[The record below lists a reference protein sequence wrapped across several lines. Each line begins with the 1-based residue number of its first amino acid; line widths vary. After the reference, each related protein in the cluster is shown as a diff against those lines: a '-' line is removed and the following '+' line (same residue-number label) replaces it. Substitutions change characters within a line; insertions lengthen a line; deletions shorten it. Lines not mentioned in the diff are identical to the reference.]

1 MQALALKYR
10 PKSFEQLIGQD
21 AVAKSLAHALDSD
34 RLSHAYLFSGLRG
47 SGKTS
52 TARIFAKALLCDK
65 GPTGKP
71 CEICDNCIMANEGRH
86 IDIIEMDAA
95 SHRKIDDIRELI
107 EQTKYHPASA
117 RFKIFI
123 IDEVHMLTKEA
134 SNALLKTLEEPPS
147 YVKFILA
154 TTDPLKL
161 PVTVLSRTQHFRF
174 KPIAK
179 SSVVA
184 HLEQILKTENIAYEE
199 GALEILARSGSG
211 SLRDTLTLLDQAI
224 IFSREGITQRAIAD
238 MLGLLDPA
246 KIGEILDVVL
256 RQDRAGAIEI
266 IKEVENYN
274 AETIIDEMIANLK
287 DKFLRRDAKF
297 SLLMYERFFRILAGA
312 KSMLAISP
320 DNTYAISMMIF
331 MMMEAVNLR
340 EIDELIEVGRSL
352 DRGEASSF
360 ANERFSTEPNF
371 SGDGNFKVGPS
382 FAAGSRAG
390 IDSRASA
397 SSTPNFIAQDS
408 APNFNQG
415 AEQGTDRILTPN
427 GAAKAHGGDPNTA
440 AGSVATDK
448 SNGTSSSASKRGGAL
463 GNAESARS
471 LAARN
476 DAKSGAARQSTAVV
490 AGAKTAKQ
498 DGASSAIKTGAQ
510 NEIYENFLAK
520 IYDRDYDLGEKFSKC
535 VEFLKFERGT
545 LYLLSRAQ
553 GQDREY
559 LRKGS
564 RAINSV
570 LKSLFGES
578 AKIKIEQ
585 GAPQNGDVP
594 AQSER
599 DQNSARGATATQSKN
614 FTQGAASE
622 SGADTMRPANSTSR
636 SSVNS
641 AAQNFTES
649 PTSSSV
655 QDNPAATQAGE
666 RDHRNLTGAQES
678 EQSCAPKINSAA
690 NEAQAAKLQTDAT
703 RNSEQQNLEKS
714 VADST
719 TQNSAQR
726 NSTTNSNSQNSA
738 SNSKL
743 QNSEISAGDD
753 GGEKDDL
760 LRSTDPQN
768 YAAKPRDTSRSVR
781 AAKAGLAELANG
793 AQDGKEIL
801 ISEINRLFGEPT
813 KITE

>member
-21 AVAKSLAHALDSD
+21 AVAKSLAHALDSG

-71 CEICDNCIMANEGRH
+71 CEVCDNCVMANEGRH

-179 SSVVA
+179 SAVVA
-184 HLEQILKTENIAYEE
+184 HLAQILKTENIAYEE

-352 DRGEASSF
+352 DQGESY
-360 ANERFSTEPNF
+360 
-371 SGDGNFKVGPS
+371 PS
-382 FAAGSRAG
+382 
-390 IDSRASA
+390 ASA
-397 SSTPNFIAQDS
+397 PDLNAQSS
-408 APNFNQG
+408 APNFRSNFNQS
-415 AEQGTDRILTPN
+415 AAFAPN
-427 GAAKAHGGDPNTA
+427 SEPDGAAFAPSDQ
-440 AGSVATDK
+440 
-448 SNGTSSSASKRGGAL
+448 SSATSGVPSFTASAKRPT
-463 GNAESARS
+463 NSAQ
-471 LAARN
+471 N
-476 DAKSGAARQSTAVV
+476 
-490 AGAKTAKQ
+490 
-498 DGASSAIKTGAQ
+498 SSPSAKTGAQ

-578 AKIKIEQ
+578 AAIKIEQ
-585 GAPQNGDVP
+585 SAPQNGDDP

-599 DQNSARGATATQSKN
+599 DRNSARGATATQSKN
-614 FTQGAASE
+614 STKGATSE
-622 SGADTMRPANSTSR
+622 SGADIARPRNSTSQ
-636 SSVNS
+636 SPVNS

-649 PTSSSV
+649 SISSSV
-655 QDNPAATQAGE
+655 QDNPESTQAGE
-666 RDHRNLTGAQES
+666 QDHRNLTGAQES
-678 EQSCAPKINSAA
+678 EQSCAPQINSAA
-690 NEAQAAKLQTDAT
+690 DEAQAAKLQTDAA
-703 RNSEQQNLEKS
+703 RNSERQNSKN
-714 VADST
+714 ST

-726 NSTTNSNSQNSA
+726 NSATNSNSQNSA

-743 QNSEISAGDD
+743 QNSKISTGNGD
-753 GGEKDDL
+753 GEKDDL

-768 YAAKPRDTSRSVR
+768 YAAKPRDTSKSVR

>member
-21 AVAKSLAHALDSD
+21 AVAKSLAHALDSG

-71 CEICDNCIMANEGRH
+71 CEICDNCVMANEGRH

-179 SSVVA
+179 SAVVA
-184 HLEQILKTENIAYEE
+184 HLAQILKTENIAYEE

-224 IFSREGITQRAIAD
+224 IFSREGITQHAIAD

-246 KIGEILDVVL
+246 KIGEILDIVL

-352 DRGEASSF
+352 DQGE
-360 ANERFSTEPNF
+360 
-371 SGDGNFKVGPS
+371 GY
-382 FAAGSRAG
+382 
-390 IDSRASA
+390 ASA
-397 SSTPNFIAQDS
+397 SAPNLNAQSS
-408 APNFNQG
+408 APNFRPNSNQSAAFAPNSEPGG
-415 AEQGTDRILTPN
+415 ATFASSDQGSATSGVPSFTASTKRPASPAQNSVASAAAKQSTDASDEIKPN
-427 GAAKAHGGDPNTA
+427 AGGAAAQAQNSNS
-440 AGSVATDK
+440 SV
-448 SNGTSSSASKRGGAL
+448 
-463 GNAESARS
+463 
-471 LAARN
+471 
-476 DAKSGAARQSTAVV
+476 
-490 AGAKTAKQ
+490 
-498 DGASSAIKTGAQ
+498 KTGVQ

-578 AKIKIEQ
+578 AAIKIEQ
-585 GAPQNGDVP
+585 GAPQKQNFTQNGAENSASSNVDSTANGKAKDGAGSATKPLENSSVTTSG
-594 AQSER
+594 AQNS
-599 DQNSARGATATQSKN
+599 DSSTTHSANSARDKISN
-614 FTQGAASE
+614 ISE
-622 SGADTMRPANSTSR
+622 NSEE
-636 SSVNS
+636 NS
-641 AAQNFTES
+641 A
-649 PTSSSV
+649 
-655 QDNPAATQAGE
+655 
-666 RDHRNLTGAQES
+666 
-678 EQSCAPKINSAA
+678 PK
-690 NEAQAAKLQTDAT
+690 AAKPKKNGAS
-703 RNSEQQNLEKS
+703 SEGEK
-714 VADST
+714 
-719 TQNSAQR
+719 QPP
-726 NSTTNSNSQNSA
+726 
-738 SNSKL
+738 
-743 QNSEISAGDD
+743 
-753 GGEKDDL
+753 KDDL

-768 YAAKPRDTSRSVR
+768 YAAKPRDASKSVR

-801 ISEINRLFGEPT
+801 ISEMNRLFGEPT

>member
-21 AVAKSLAHALDSD
+21 AVAKSLAHALDSG

-71 CEICDNCIMANEGRH
+71 CEVCDNCVMANEGRH

-179 SSVVA
+179 SAVVA

-224 IFSREGITQRAIAD
+224 IFSREGITQHAIAD
-238 MLGLLDPA
+238 MLGLLDPV

-352 DRGEASSF
+352 DQGE
-360 ANERFSTEPNF
+360 
-371 SGDGNFKVGPS
+371 DY
-382 FAAGSRAG
+382 
-390 IDSRASA
+390 ASA
-397 SSTPNFIAQDS
+397 SAPNLNAQSS
-408 APNFNQG
+408 APNFRLNSKQSAAFAPNSEPDGATFTSSDQG
-415 AEQGTDRILTPN
+415 SATSGVPSFTASAKRPANSAQSSGASAAAKQSPDANDEIKP
-427 GAAKAHGGDPNTA
+427 GAAAQAQNSNSSIKA
-440 AGSVATDK
+440 
-448 SNGTSSSASKRGGAL
+448 
-463 GNAESARS
+463 
-471 LAARN
+471 
-476 DAKSGAARQSTAVV
+476 
-490 AGAKTAKQ
+490 
-498 DGASSAIKTGAQ
+498 GAQ

-535 VEFLKFERGT
+535 IEFLKFELGT

-578 AKIKIEQ
+578 AAIKIEQ
-585 GAPQNGDVP
+585 SAPQK
-594 AQSER
+594 Q
-599 DQNSARGATATQSKN
+599 N
-614 FTQGAASE
+614 FTQNGAENSASSNVDSTANGKAKDGVGSATKPLE
-622 SGADTMRPANSTSR
+622 NSSVTTSGAQNSDS
-636 SSVNS
+636 
-641 AAQNFTES
+641 
-649 PTSSSV
+649 
-655 QDNPAATQAGE
+655 
-666 RDHRNLTGAQES
+666 GAS
-678 EQSCAPKINSAA
+678 KTA
-690 NEAQAAKLQTDAT
+690 
-703 RNSEQQNLEKS
+703 NSEQNEIS
-714 VADST
+714 SGGENSEE
-719 TQNSAQR
+719 NSAPKAAKPQK
-726 NSTTNSNSQNSA
+726 NGA
-738 SNSKL
+738 S
-743 QNSEISAGDD
+743 
-753 GGEKDDL
+753 GEGEKQPPKDDL

-768 YAAKPRDTSRSVR
+768 YAVKPRDTSKSVR

-801 ISEINRLFGEPT
+801 ISEMNRLFGEPT

>member
-21 AVAKSLAHALDSD
+21 AVAKSLAHALDSG

-71 CEICDNCIMANEGRH
+71 CEICDNCVMANEGRH

-134 SNALLKTLEEPPS
+134 SNALLKTLEEPPA

-179 SSVVA
+179 SAVVA

-352 DRGEASSF
+352 DQGE
-360 ANERFSTEPNF
+360 
-371 SGDGNFKVGPS
+371 GY
-382 FAAGSRAG
+382 
-390 IDSRASA
+390 ASA
-397 SSTPNFIAQDS
+397 SAPNLNAQSS
-408 APNFNQG
+408 APNFRSNSNQSAAFAPNSEPDG
-415 AEQGTDRILTPN
+415 AAFAPSDQGSATSGVPSFTASAKRPASSAQN
-427 GAAKAHGGDPNTA
+427 SGAGGAAKQSPDANGEIKPGA
-440 AGSVATDK
+440 AAQAQ
-448 SNGTSSSASKRGGAL
+448 NSSSS
-463 GNAESARS
+463 
-471 LAARN
+471 
-476 DAKSGAARQSTAVV
+476 V
-490 AGAKTAKQ
+490 
-498 DGASSAIKTGAQ
+498 KTGAQ

-535 VEFLKFERGT
+535 IEFLKLERGT

-570 LKSLFGES
+570 LKSLFGEN
-578 AKIKIEQ
+578 AAIKIEQ
-585 GAPQNGDVP
+585 GAPQNGDDP

-599 DQNSARGATATQSKN
+599 DRNSARGATATQSKN
-614 FTQGAASE
+614 FTQDVAFE
-622 SGADTMRPANSTSR
+622 SGVDTTHPANST
-636 SSVNS
+636 
-641 AAQNFTES
+641 AQNFTES
-649 PTSSSV
+649 PTSSSM
-655 QDNPAATQAGE
+655 QDNPESTQA
-666 RDHRNLTGAQES
+666 S
-678 EQSCAPKINSAA
+678 EQSCAPQINSAA
-690 NEAQAAKLQTDAT
+690 DEAQAAKLQTDAA
-703 RNSEQQNLEKS
+703 RNSERQNLEKS

-719 TQNSAQR
+719 AQNSAQR
-726 NSTTNSNSQNSA
+726 NSAMNSNSQNSA

-753 GGEKDDL
+753 SGEKDDL

-768 YAAKPRDTSRSVR
+768 YAAKPRDTSKSVR

>member
-21 AVAKSLAHALDSD
+21 AVAKSLAHALDSG

-71 CEICDNCIMANEGRH
+71 CEICDNCVMANEGRH

-134 SNALLKTLEEPPS
+134 SNALLKTLEEPPA

-179 SSVVA
+179 SAVVA

-224 IFSREGITQRAIAD
+224 IFSREGITQHAIAD

-352 DRGEASSF
+352 DQGESY
-360 ANERFSTEPNF
+360 
-371 SGDGNFKVGPS
+371 
-382 FAAGSRAG
+382 
-390 IDSRASA
+390 ASA
-397 SSTPNFIAQDS
+397 SAPNLNAQSS
-408 APNFNQG
+408 APNFRSNSNQS
-415 AEQGTDRILTPN
+415 ATFAPN
-427 GAAKAHGGDPNTA
+427 SEPDGAAFAPSDQGSATSGVPSFTTSAKRPVNTA
-440 AGSVATDK
+440 Q
-448 SNGTSSSASKRGGAL
+448 N
-463 GNAESARS
+463 
-471 LAARN
+471 
-476 DAKSGAARQSTAVV
+476 SGASGAVKQNLDAGGEIKPGV
-490 AGAKTAKQ
+490 AAQAQ
-498 DGASSAIKTGAQ
+498 NSNSSVKTGAQ

-570 LKSLFGES
+570 LKSLFGEN

-585 GAPQNGDVP
+585 SAPQNGDDP
-594 AQSER
+594 AQSKR
-599 DQNSARGATATQSKN
+599 DRNSTRGATATQSKN
-614 FTQGAASE
+614 STQGATSE
-622 SGADTMRPANSTSR
+622 SSANTARPRNSTSQ
-636 SSVNS
+636 SPVNS
-641 AAQNFTES
+641 ASQNFTES
-649 PTSSSV
+649 PTSSSM
-655 QDNPAATQAGE
+655 QDNPESTQAGE
-666 RDHRNLTGAQES
+666 QDHRNLTGAQES
-678 EQSCAPKINSAA
+678 EQSCAPQINSVAD
-690 NEAQAAKLQTDAT
+690 EAQAAKLQTDAG
-703 RNSEQQNLEKS
+703 RNSEQQNSKN
-714 VADST
+714 ST

-726 NSTTNSNSQNSA
+726 NSATNSNSQNSA

-753 GGEKDDL
+753 DGEKDDL

-768 YAAKPRDTSRSVR
+768 YAAKPRDTSKSVR

-801 ISEINRLFGEPT
+801 ISEMNRLFGEPT

>member
-21 AVAKSLAHALDSD
+21 AVAKSLAHALDSG

-71 CEICDNCIMANEGRH
+71 CEICDNCVMANEGRH

-179 SSVVA
+179 SAVVA

-246 KIGEILDVVL
+246 KIGEILDIVL
-256 RQDRAGAIEI
+256 HQDRAGAIEI

-312 KSMLAISP
+312 KSTLAISP

-352 DRGEASSF
+352 DQGE
-360 ANERFSTEPNF
+360 
-371 SGDGNFKVGPS
+371 GYPS
-382 FAAGSRAG
+382 
-390 IDSRASA
+390 ASA
-397 SSTPNFIAQDS
+397 PNLNAQSS
-408 APNFNQG
+408 APNFRPNSNQSAAFAPNSEPGGTTFAPSEANSATSGVPSFTTSAERPVSPAQNSG
-415 AEQGTDRILTPN
+415 AS
-427 GAAKAHGGDPNTA
+427 GAAKQSPDAGGEIKP
-440 AGSVATDK
+440 
-448 SNGTSSSASKRGGAL
+448 SA
-463 GNAESARS
+463 
-471 LAARN
+471 
-476 DAKSGAARQSTAVV
+476 SGAAAQNSN
-490 AGAKTAKQ
+490 
-498 DGASSAIKTGAQ
+498 SSVKTGAQ

-535 VEFLKFERGT
+535 VEFLKLERGT

-585 GAPQNGDVP
+585 GAPQKQENS
-594 AQSER
+594 A
-599 DQNSARGATATQSKN
+599 QNSAENSASSN
-614 FTQGAASE
+614 VDSAAKGKAKDTTSSAE
-622 SGADTMRPANSTSR
+622 KPLENSSDTTSDAQNSDSGASKTA
-636 SSVNS
+636 
-641 AAQNFTES
+641 
-649 PTSSSV
+649 
-655 QDNPAATQAGE
+655 
-666 RDHRNLTGAQES
+666 
-678 EQSCAPKINSAA
+678 
-690 NEAQAAKLQTDAT
+690 
-703 RNSEQQNLEKS
+703 NSEQNEIS
-714 VADST
+714 SGGENSEE
-719 TQNSAQR
+719 NSAPKAAKPQK
-726 NSTTNSNSQNSA
+726 NGA
-738 SNSKL
+738 S
-743 QNSEISAGDD
+743 
-753 GGEKDDL
+753 GEGEKQPPKDDL

-768 YAAKPRDTSRSVR
+768 YAAKPRDTSKSVR

-801 ISEINRLFGEPT
+801 ISEMNRLFGEPT

>member
-21 AVAKSLAHALDSD
+21 AVAKSLAHALDSG

-71 CEICDNCIMANEGRH
+71 CEVCDNCVMANEGRH

-179 SSVVA
+179 SAVVA

-199 GALEILARSGSG
+199 RALEILARSGSG

-224 IFSREGITQRAIAD
+224 IFSRDGITQSAIAD

-312 KSMLAISP
+312 KNMLAISP

-352 DRGEASSF
+352 DQGEGYASTS
-360 ANERFSTEPNF
+360 APNL
-371 SGDGNFKVGPS
+371 N
-382 FAAGSRAG
+382 
-390 IDSRASA
+390 
-397 SSTPNFIAQDS
+397 AQSS
-408 APNFNQG
+408 APNFRSNSNQSATFAPNNEPGG
-415 AEQGTDRILTPN
+415 AAFAPSDWGSATSGVPSFTANAKRPANSAQNSGAG
-427 GAAKAHGGDPNTA
+427 GAAKQNPD
-440 AGSVATDK
+440 
-448 SNGTSSSASKRGGAL
+448 
-463 GNAESARS
+463 
-471 LAARN
+471 
-476 DAKSGAARQSTAVV
+476 
-490 AGAKTAKQ
+490 
-498 DGASSAIKTGAQ
+498 ASSEIKPGAGVAQAQNSNSSVKTGAQ

-535 VEFLKFERGT
+535 VEFLKLERGT

-578 AKIKIEQ
+578 AAIKIEQ
-585 GAPQNGDVP
+585 GAPQNGDDP

-599 DQNSARGATATQSKN
+599 DRNSARGATATQSKN
-614 FTQGAASE
+614 STQGATSE
-622 SGADTMRPANSTSR
+622 SGADTARPRNSTSQ
-636 SSVNS
+636 SPVNS
-641 AAQNFTES
+641 ASQNFTES
-649 PTSSSV
+649 PTSSSM
-655 QDNPAATQAGE
+655 QENPAATQAGE
-666 RDHRNLTGAQES
+666 QES
-678 EQSCAPKINSAA
+678 EQSCTPQINSAA
-690 NEAQAAKLQTDAT
+690 NEAQAAKLQTDAA
-703 RNSEQQNLEKS
+703 RNSEQQNSKN
-714 VADST
+714 ST
-719 TQNSAQR
+719 MQNSAQR
-726 NSTTNSNSQNSA
+726 NSATNSNSQNSA

-753 GGEKDDL
+753 DGEKDDL

-768 YAAKPRDTSRSVR
+768 YAAKPRDASKSVR

>member
-21 AVAKSLAHALDSD
+21 AVATSLAHALDSG

-71 CEICDNCIMANEGRH
+71 CEVCDNCVMANEGRH

-179 SSVVA
+179 SAVVA

-352 DRGEASSF
+352 DQGE
-360 ANERFSTEPNF
+360 
-371 SGDGNFKVGPS
+371 GY
-382 FAAGSRAG
+382 
-390 IDSRASA
+390 ASA
-397 SSTPNFIAQDS
+397 SAPNLNAQSS
-408 APNFNQG
+408 APNFRSNSNQS
-415 AEQGTDRILTPN
+415 AAFAPN
-427 GAAKAHGGDPNTA
+427 SELDGAAF
-440 AGSVATDK
+440 
-448 SNGTSSSASKRGGAL
+448 TSSDRGSATSGVPSFTASAKRP
-463 GNAESARS
+463 
-471 LAARN
+471 
-476 DAKSGAARQSTAVV
+476 
-490 AGAKTAKQ
+490 
-498 DGASSAIKTGAQ
+498 ASSAQNSGATKQSPDASSEIKPGATAQAQNSSSSVKTGAQ

-570 LKSLFGES
+570 LKSLFGEN

-585 GAPQNGDVP
+585 SAPQNGDDP

-599 DQNSARGATATQSKN
+599 DRNSTRGATATQSKN
-614 FTQGAASE
+614 STQGAAFE
-622 SGADTMRPANSTSR
+622 SSADTMRPANSTSQ
-636 SSVNS
+636 SHVNS
-641 AAQNFTES
+641 ASQNFTES

-655 QDNPAATQAGE
+655 QDNPESTQ
-666 RDHRNLTGAQES
+666 TG
-678 EQSCAPKINSAA
+678 EQSCAPQINSAA
-690 NEAQAAKLQTDAT
+690 DEAEAAKLQTDAA

-719 TQNSAQR
+719 AQNSAQR
-726 NSTTNSNSQNSA
+726 NFATNSNS
-738 SNSKL
+738 
-743 QNSEISAGDD
+743 QNSEISAGD
-753 GGEKDDL
+753 GVGEKDDL

-768 YAAKPRDTSRSVR
+768 YAAKPRDTSKSVR

>member
-21 AVAKSLAHALDSD
+21 AVAKSLAHALDSG

-71 CEICDNCIMANEGRH
+71 CEICDNCVMANEGRH

-179 SSVVA
+179 SAVVA

-224 IFSREGITQRAIAD
+224 IFSREGITERAIAD

-352 DRGEASSF
+352 DQGE
-360 ANERFSTEPNF
+360 
-371 SGDGNFKVGPS
+371 GY
-382 FAAGSRAG
+382 
-390 IDSRASA
+390 ASA
-397 SSTPNFIAQDS
+397 S
-408 APNFNQG
+408 APNLNAQ
-415 AEQGTDRILTPN
+415 
-427 GAAKAHGGDPNTA
+427 
-440 AGSVATDK
+440 
-448 SNGTSSSASKRGGAL
+448 SSASNFRSNSKQSANFTPNSEPDGATFTSSDQSSATSGVPSFTASAKRPANSAQNFGASAAAKQGLDIGSEIKRGAGGAQAQ
-463 GNAESARS
+463 N
-471 LAARN
+471 
-476 DAKSGAARQSTAVV
+476 
-490 AGAKTAKQ
+490 
-498 DGASSAIKTGAQ
+498 SSSSVKTGAQ

-570 LKSLFGES
+570 LKSLFGEG
-578 AKIKIEQ
+578 AAIKIEQ
-585 GAPQNGDVP
+585 GAPQKQENS
-594 AQSER
+594 A
-599 DQNSARGATATQSKN
+599 QNSA
-614 FTQGAASE
+614 E
-622 SGADTMRPANSTSR
+622 
-636 SSVNS
+636 NS
-641 AAQNFTES
+641 A
-649 PTSSSV
+649 SSNV
-655 QDNPAATQAGE
+655 D
-666 RDHRNLTGAQES
+666 
-678 EQSCAPKINSAA
+678 SAA
-690 NEAQAAKLQTDAT
+690 NDKAKDGAGSATKPLENSSGAQNSDSGASKTA
-703 RNSEQQNLEKS
+703 NSEQNEIS
-714 VADST
+714 SGGENSEE
-719 TQNSAQR
+719 NSAPKAAKPQK
-726 NSTTNSNSQNSA
+726 NGA
-738 SNSKL
+738 SGE
-743 QNSEISAGDD
+743 SEKQPP
-753 GGEKDDL
+753 KDDL

-768 YAAKPRDTSRSVR
+768 YAAKPRDTSKSVR

-801 ISEINRLFGEPT
+801 ISEMNRLFGEPT

>member
-21 AVAKSLAHALDSD
+21 AVAKSLAHALDSG

-71 CEICDNCIMANEGRH
+71 CEVCDNCVMANEGRH

-179 SSVVA
+179 SAVVA

-224 IFSREGITQRAIAD
+224 IFSREGITQHAIAD
-238 MLGLLDPA
+238 MLGLLDPV

-297 SLLMYERFFRILAGA
+297 SLLMYERFFHILAGA

-320 DNTYAISMMIF
+320 DNTYTISMMIF

-352 DRGEASSF
+352 DQGE
-360 ANERFSTEPNF
+360 
-371 SGDGNFKVGPS
+371 GYPS
-382 FAAGSRAG
+382 
-390 IDSRASA
+390 ASA
-397 SSTPNFIAQDS
+397 PNLNTQSS
-408 APNFNQG
+408 APNFRSNSNQSATFAPNSEPGG
-415 AEQGTDRILTPN
+415 AAFAPSEQGSATSGVPSFTAGAKHPVN
-427 GAAKAHGGDPNTA
+427 SGAGGAAKQSPDAGGEIKPDA
-440 AGSVATDK
+440 AAQAQN
-448 SNGTSSSASKRGGAL
+448 SNSS
-463 GNAESARS
+463 
-471 LAARN
+471 
-476 DAKSGAARQSTAVV
+476 
-490 AGAKTAKQ
+490 
-498 DGASSAIKTGAQ
+498 IKTGAQ

-578 AKIKIEQ
+578 AAIKIEQ
-585 GAPQNGDVP
+585 GALQNDDDP

-599 DQNSARGATATQSKN
+599 DRNSARGATATQSKN

-622 SGADTMRPANSTSR
+622 SGVDTTRPANSASQ
-636 SSVNS
+636 SPVNS

-649 PTSSSV
+649 SALSSV
-655 QDNPAATQAGE
+655 QENPAATQAGE
-666 RDHRNLTGAQES
+666 QDHKNLTGERAS
-678 EQSCAPKINSAA
+678 KQSCAPQINSAA
-690 NEAQAAKLQTDAT
+690 DEAQAAKLQTDAA
-703 RNSEQQNLEKS
+703 RNSERQNLEKS

-719 TQNSAQR
+719 AQNSAQR
-726 NSTTNSNSQNSA
+726 NSAMNSNSQNSA

-743 QNSEISAGDD
+743 QNSEISAEDD

-768 YAAKPRDTSRSVR
+768 YAAKPRDTSKSVR

-801 ISEINRLFGEPT
+801 ISEMNRLFGEPT

>member
-21 AVAKSLAHALDSD
+21 AVAKSLAHALDSG

-71 CEICDNCIMANEGRH
+71 CEICDNCVMANEGRH

-179 SSVVA
+179 SAVVA

-340 EIDELIEVGRSL
+340 EIDELVEVGRSL
-352 DRGEASSF
+352 DQGE
-360 ANERFSTEPNF
+360 
-371 SGDGNFKVGPS
+371 GYPS
-382 FAAGSRAG
+382 
-390 IDSRASA
+390 ASA
-397 SSTPNFIAQDS
+397 PNLNTQSS
-408 APNFNQG
+408 APNFRSNSNQSATFAPNSEPGG
-415 AEQGTDRILTPN
+415 AAFAPSEQGSATSGVPSFTAGAKHPVN
-427 GAAKAHGGDPNTA
+427 SGAGGAAKQSPDAGGEIKPDA
-440 AGSVATDK
+440 AAQAQN
-448 SNGTSSSASKRGGAL
+448 SNSS
-463 GNAESARS
+463 
-471 LAARN
+471 
-476 DAKSGAARQSTAVV
+476 
-490 AGAKTAKQ
+490 
-498 DGASSAIKTGAQ
+498 IKTGAQ

-578 AKIKIEQ
+578 AAIKIEQ
-585 GAPQNGDVP
+585 GAPQKQENFAPSGAENSTP
-594 AQSER
+594 SSE
-599 DQNSARGATATQSKN
+599 DSAEKGKAKGATSSAEKPLENSSSTTSGAQNSKASASRTA
-614 FTQGAASE
+614 
-622 SGADTMRPANSTSR
+622 
-636 SSVNS
+636 
-641 AAQNFTES
+641 
-649 PTSSSV
+649 
-655 QDNPAATQAGE
+655 
-666 RDHRNLTGAQES
+666 
-678 EQSCAPKINSAA
+678 
-690 NEAQAAKLQTDAT
+690 
-703 RNSEQQNLEKS
+703 NSEQDEI
-714 VADST
+714 
-719 TQNSAQR
+719 
-726 NSTTNSNSQNSA
+726 SNGGE
-738 SNSKL
+738 
-743 QNSEISAGDD
+743 NSEENFAPKEAKTQKNGASSE
-753 GGEKDDL
+753 GEKQPPKDDL

-768 YAAKPRDTSRSVR
+768 YAAKPRDTSKSVR

-801 ISEINRLFGEPT
+801 ISEMNRLFGEPT

>member
-10 PKSFEQLIGQD
+10 PKSFDQLIGQD
-21 AVAKSLAHALDSD
+21 AVAKSLAHALDSG

-71 CEICDNCIMANEGRH
+71 CELCDNCVMANEGRH

-179 SSVVA
+179 SAVVA

-224 IFSREGITQRAIAD
+224 IFSREGITERAIAD

-352 DRGEASSF
+352 DQGE
-360 ANERFSTEPNF
+360 
-371 SGDGNFKVGPS
+371 GYPS
-382 FAAGSRAG
+382 
-390 IDSRASA
+390 ASA
-397 SSTPNFIAQDS
+397 PNLNAQNS
-408 APNFNQG
+408 APNFRSNFNQSATFVPNSEPDG
-415 AEQGTDRILTPN
+415 ATFTSSDQGSATSEVPSFTASAKRPASPAQN
-427 GAAKAHGGDPNTA
+427 FGAAKQSTDASDEIKPN
-440 AGSVATDK
+440 AGSDAQTK
-448 SNGTSSSASKRGGAL
+448 NSSPSA
-463 GNAESARS
+463 
-471 LAARN
+471 
-476 DAKSGAARQSTAVV
+476 
-490 AGAKTAKQ
+490 
-498 DGASSAIKTGAQ
+498 KTGAQ

-585 GAPQNGDVP
+585 DAPQK
-594 AQSER
+594 
-599 DQNSARGATATQSKN
+599 QNSAENSAENSAPSSVDGVAKDATSSAEKPLENSSGTTSSAQNSD
-614 FTQGAASE
+614 
-622 SGADTMRPANSTSR
+622 SGASKTAHSEQNESSNGGENSEE
-636 SSVNS
+636 NS
-641 AAQNFTES
+641 A
-649 PTSSSV
+649 
-655 QDNPAATQAGE
+655 
-666 RDHRNLTGAQES
+666 
-678 EQSCAPKINSAA
+678 PK
-690 NEAQAAKLQTDAT
+690 AAKPQKNGA
-703 RNSEQQNLEKS
+703 SGEGEK
-714 VADST
+714 
-719 TQNSAQR
+719 QPP
-726 NSTTNSNSQNSA
+726 
-738 SNSKL
+738 
-743 QNSEISAGDD
+743 
-753 GGEKDDL
+753 KDDL

-768 YAAKPRDTSRSVR
+768 YAAKLRDTSKSVR

-801 ISEINRLFGEPT
+801 ISEMNRLFGEPT

>member
-21 AVAKSLAHALDSD
+21 AVAKSLAHALDSG

-71 CEICDNCIMANEGRH
+71 CEICDNCVMANEGRH

-179 SSVVA
+179 SAVVA
-184 HLEQILKTENIAYEE
+184 HLTQILKTENIAYEE

-297 SLLMYERFFRILAGA
+297 NLLMYERFFRILAGA

-352 DRGEASSF
+352 DQGE
-360 ANERFSTEPNF
+360 
-371 SGDGNFKVGPS
+371 GY
-382 FAAGSRAG
+382 
-390 IDSRASA
+390 ASA
-397 SSTPNFIAQDS
+397 SAPNLNAQNS
-408 APNFNQG
+408 APNFRSNSKQSAAFASNSEPGGAAFAPSDQG
-415 AEQGTDRILTPN
+415 SATSGVPSFTASAKRPASPAQN
-427 GAAKAHGGDPNTA
+427 FGAAKQSPDAGGEIKPSA
-440 AGSVATDK
+440 AAQAQN
-448 SNGTSSSASKRGGAL
+448 SNSSAK
-463 GNAESARS
+463 
-471 LAARN
+471 
-476 DAKSGAARQSTAVV
+476 
-490 AGAKTAKQ
+490 
-498 DGASSAIKTGAQ
+498 ASAQ

-520 IYDRDYDLGEKFSKC
+520 IYNRDYDLGEKFSKC

-585 GAPQNGDVP
+585 DAPQK
-594 AQSER
+594 
-599 DQNSARGATATQSKN
+599 QNSAENSAENSAPSSVDGVAKDATSSAEKPLENSSGTTSSAQNSD
-614 FTQGAASE
+614 
-622 SGADTMRPANSTSR
+622 SGASKTA
-636 SSVNS
+636 
-641 AAQNFTES
+641 
-649 PTSSSV
+649 
-655 QDNPAATQAGE
+655 
-666 RDHRNLTGAQES
+666 
-678 EQSCAPKINSAA
+678 
-690 NEAQAAKLQTDAT
+690 
-703 RNSEQQNLEKS
+703 NSEQNEIS
-714 VADST
+714 NGGENSEE
-719 TQNSAQR
+719 NSAPKAAKPQK
-726 NSTTNSNSQNSA
+726 NGA
-738 SNSKL
+738 S
-743 QNSEISAGDD
+743 
-753 GGEKDDL
+753 GEGEKQPPKDDL

-768 YAAKPRDTSRSVR
+768 YAAKLRDTSKSVR

-801 ISEINRLFGEPT
+801 ISEMNRLFGEPT

>member
-21 AVAKSLAHALDSD
+21 AVATSLAHALDSG

-71 CEICDNCIMANEGRH
+71 CEVCDNCVMANEGRH

-179 SSVVA
+179 SAVVA

-224 IFSREGITQRAIAD
+224 IFSREGITERAIAD

-352 DRGEASSF
+352 DQGE
-360 ANERFSTEPNF
+360 
-371 SGDGNFKVGPS
+371 DY
-382 FAAGSRAG
+382 
-390 IDSRASA
+390 ASA
-397 SSTPNFIAQDS
+397 STPNLNAQSS
-408 APNFNQG
+408 APNFRSNSNQSASFAPNSEPGG
-415 AEQGTDRILTPN
+415 AAFAPSEANSATSGVPSFTAGAKRPASSVQN
-427 GAAKAHGGDPNTA
+427 FGAAKQSPDASSEIKPGATA
-440 AGSVATDK
+440 QAQ
-448 SNGTSSSASKRGGAL
+448 NSSSS
-463 GNAESARS
+463 
-471 LAARN
+471 
-476 DAKSGAARQSTAVV
+476 V
-490 AGAKTAKQ
+490 
-498 DGASSAIKTGAQ
+498 KTGAQ

-570 LKSLFGES
+570 LKSLFGEG
-578 AKIKIEQ
+578 AAIKIEQ
-585 GAPQNGDVP
+585 GTLQNGDDP

-614 FTQGAASE
+614 STQGAAFE
-622 SGADTMRPANSTSR
+622 SGADTARPRNSTSQ
-636 SSVNS
+636 SPANPT
-641 AAQNFTES
+641 AQNFTES
-649 PTSSSV
+649 SALSSV
-655 QDNPAATQAGE
+655 QEDPESTQTGE
-666 RDHRNLTGAQES
+666 QDHRNLTGVQES
-678 EQSCAPKINSAA
+678 EQSCALQINSAA
-690 NEAQAAKLQTDAT
+690 DEAQAAKLQTDAA

-719 TQNSAQR
+719 AQNSAQR
-726 NSTTNSNSQNSA
+726 NSATNSNSQNSA

-753 GGEKDDL
+753 DGGKDDL

-768 YAAKPRDTSRSVR
+768 YAVKPRDTSKSVH

>member
-1 MQALALKYR
+1 LYHCEIKGEILQALALKYR
-10 PKSFEQLIGQD
+10 PKSFDQLIGQD
-21 AVAKSLAHALDSD
+21 AVAKSLAHALDSG

-65 GPTGKP
+65 GPAGKP
-71 CEICDNCIMANEGRH
+71 CEVCDNCVMANEGRH

-179 SSVVA
+179 SAVVA

-352 DRGEASSF
+352 DQGE
-360 ANERFSTEPNF
+360 
-371 SGDGNFKVGPS
+371 GYPS
-382 FAAGSRAG
+382 A
-390 IDSRASA
+390 
-397 SSTPNFIAQDS
+397 STPNLNAQSS
-408 APNFNQG
+408 APNFRSNSNQSTAFAPSEANSATSG
-415 AEQGTDRILTPN
+415 VPSFTASAKRPASPAQN
-427 GAAKAHGGDPNTA
+427 SGAAKQGPDASGEIKPSA
-440 AGSVATDK
+440 AAQTKNSSPSV
-448 SNGTSSSASKRGGAL
+448 
-463 GNAESARS
+463 
-471 LAARN
+471 
-476 DAKSGAARQSTAVV
+476 
-490 AGAKTAKQ
+490 
-498 DGASSAIKTGAQ
+498 KTGAQ

-578 AKIKIEQ
+578 AAIKIEQ
-585 GAPQNGDVP
+585 GAPQKQENFTPSGAENSAP
-594 AQSER
+594 SSE
-599 DQNSARGATATQSKN
+599 DSAEKGKAKDATSSAEKPLENSSVTTSGAQNSEVGASRA
-614 FTQGAASE
+614 
-622 SGADTMRPANSTSR
+622 ANSTQDEISNDGKN
-636 SSVNS
+636 SEENS
-641 AAQNFTES
+641 A
-649 PTSSSV
+649 PK
-655 QDNPAATQAGE
+655 AAKSKK
-666 RDHRNLTGAQES
+666 NGASGES
-678 EQSCAPKINSAA
+678 EKQPP
-690 NEAQAAKLQTDAT
+690 
-703 RNSEQQNLEKS
+703 
-714 VADST
+714 
-719 TQNSAQR
+719 
-726 NSTTNSNSQNSA
+726 
-738 SNSKL
+738 
-743 QNSEISAGDD
+743 
-753 GGEKDDL
+753 KDDL

-768 YAAKPRDTSRSVR
+768 YAAKPRDTSKSVR

-801 ISEINRLFGEPT
+801 ISEMNRLFGEPT

>member
-21 AVAKSLAHALDSD
+21 AVAKSLAHALDSG

-71 CEICDNCIMANEGRH
+71 CEICDNCVMANEGRH

-179 SSVVA
+179 SAVVA

-224 IFSREGITQRAIAD
+224 IFSREGITERAIAD

-246 KIGEILDVVL
+246 KIGEILDIVL

-352 DRGEASSF
+352 DQGE
-360 ANERFSTEPNF
+360 
-371 SGDGNFKVGPS
+371 GY
-382 FAAGSRAG
+382 
-390 IDSRASA
+390 ASA
-397 SSTPNFIAQDS
+397 SAPNLNAQSS
-408 APNFNQG
+408 APNFRSNSNQSATFAPNSEPDG
-415 AEQGTDRILTPN
+415 ATFAPSDQGSAASGVPSFTTSAKRPASPAQNFGASAAEKQSPDAGGEIRP
-427 GAAKAHGGDPNTA
+427 GAAAQTQNSSY
-440 AGSVATDK
+440 SV
-448 SNGTSSSASKRGGAL
+448 
-463 GNAESARS
+463 
-471 LAARN
+471 
-476 DAKSGAARQSTAVV
+476 
-490 AGAKTAKQ
+490 
-498 DGASSAIKTGAQ
+498 KTGAQ

-535 VEFLKFERGT
+535 VEFLKLERGT

-578 AKIKIEQ
+578 AAIKIEQ
-585 GAPQNGDVP
+585 GAPQKQENF
-594 AQSER
+594 A
-599 DQNSARGATATQSKN
+599 QNSTENSASSNVDNAANGKAKDGAGSTTKPLENSSDTTSDAQNSD
-614 FTQGAASE
+614 
-622 SGADTMRPANSTSR
+622 SGASKTA
-636 SSVNS
+636 
-641 AAQNFTES
+641 
-649 PTSSSV
+649 
-655 QDNPAATQAGE
+655 
-666 RDHRNLTGAQES
+666 
-678 EQSCAPKINSAA
+678 
-690 NEAQAAKLQTDAT
+690 
-703 RNSEQQNLEKS
+703 NSEQNEIS
-714 VADST
+714 SGGENSEE
-719 TQNSAQR
+719 NSAPKAAKPQKNR
-726 NSTTNSNSQNSA
+726 A
-738 SNSKL
+738 S
-743 QNSEISAGDD
+743 
-753 GGEKDDL
+753 GEGEKQPPKDDL

-768 YAAKPRDTSRSVR
+768 YAAKPRDTSKSVR

-801 ISEINRLFGEPT
+801 ISEMNRLFGEPT

>member
-21 AVAKSLAHALDSD
+21 AVAKSLAHALDSG

-71 CEICDNCIMANEGRH
+71 CEICDNCVMANEGRH

-179 SSVVA
+179 SAVVA

-352 DRGEASSF
+352 DQGE
-360 ANERFSTEPNF
+360 
-371 SGDGNFKVGPS
+371 GY
-382 FAAGSRAG
+382 
-390 IDSRASA
+390 ASA
-397 SSTPNFIAQDS
+397 SAPNLNAQSS
-408 APNFNQG
+408 APNFRSNSNQSASFAPNNEPGG
-415 AEQGTDRILTPN
+415 AAFAPSDQSSATSGAPSFTASAKRPASSAQN
-427 GAAKAHGGDPNTA
+427 SGAGGAAKQSLDAGGEIKP
-440 AGSVATDK
+440 
-448 SNGTSSSASKRGGAL
+448 
-463 GNAESARS
+463 
-471 LAARN
+471 
-476 DAKSGAARQSTAVV
+476 GAAAQAQNSN
-490 AGAKTAKQ
+490 
-498 DGASSAIKTGAQ
+498 SSVKTGAQ

-570 LKSLFGES
+570 LKSLFGEN

-585 GAPQNGDVP
+585 SAPQNGDDP

-599 DQNSARGATATQSKN
+599 DRNSARGATATQSTN
-614 FTQGAASE
+614 STQGAASE
-622 SGADTMRPANSTSR
+622 SGVDTTHPANST
-636 SSVNS
+636 
-641 AAQNFTES
+641 AQNFTES
-649 PTSSSV
+649 PTSSSM
-655 QDNPAATQAGE
+655 QDNPESTQA
-666 RDHRNLTGAQES
+666 S
-678 EQSCAPKINSAA
+678 EQSCAPQINSAA
-690 NEAQAAKLQTDAT
+690 DEAQAAKLQTDAA
-703 RNSEQQNLEKS
+703 RNSERQNLEKS

-719 TQNSAQR
+719 AQNSAQR
-726 NSTTNSNSQNSA
+726 NSAMNSNSQNSA

-753 GGEKDDL
+753 SGEKDDL

-768 YAAKPRDTSRSVR
+768 YAAKPRDTSKSVR

>member
-21 AVAKSLAHALDSD
+21 AVAKSLAHALDSG

-71 CEICDNCIMANEGRH
+71 CETCDNCVMANEGRH

-179 SSVVA
+179 SAVVA
-184 HLEQILKTENIAYEE
+184 HLAQILKTENIAYEE

-352 DRGEASSF
+352 DQGE
-360 ANERFSTEPNF
+360 
-371 SGDGNFKVGPS
+371 DY
-382 FAAGSRAG
+382 
-390 IDSRASA
+390 ASA
-397 SSTPNFIAQDS
+397 STPNLNAQGF
-408 APNFNQG
+408 APNFRSNSNQSASFAPNSEPGG
-415 AEQGTDRILTPN
+415 AAFAPSDQGSATSGVPSFTASAKRPVNTAQN
-427 GAAKAHGGDPNTA
+427 SGAAKQSPDAGGEIKP
-440 AGSVATDK
+440 
-448 SNGTSSSASKRGGAL
+448 
-463 GNAESARS
+463 
-471 LAARN
+471 
-476 DAKSGAARQSTAVV
+476 GAAAQAQNSN
-490 AGAKTAKQ
+490 
-498 DGASSAIKTGAQ
+498 SSVKTGAQ

-585 GAPQNGDVP
+585 SAPQKQENS
-594 AQSER
+594 A
-599 DQNSARGATATQSKN
+599 QNSAENSASSNVDSAANDKAKDGAGSATKPFENSSD
-614 FTQGAASE
+614 TT
-622 SGADTMRPANSTSR
+622 SGAQNFETGAINAESSAREKISSGENSEK
-636 SSVNS
+636 NS
-641 AAQNFTES
+641 AA
-649 PTSSSV
+649 
-655 QDNPAATQAGE
+655 
-666 RDHRNLTGAQES
+666 
-678 EQSCAPKINSAA
+678 K
-690 NEAQAAKLQTDAT
+690 AAKPQKNGAS
-703 RNSEQQNLEKS
+703 SEGEK
-714 VADST
+714 
-719 TQNSAQR
+719 QPP
-726 NSTTNSNSQNSA
+726 
-738 SNSKL
+738 
-743 QNSEISAGDD
+743 
-753 GGEKDDL
+753 KDDL

-768 YAAKPRDTSRSVR
+768 YAAKPRDTSKSVR

-801 ISEINRLFGEPT
+801 ISEMNRLFGEPT

>member
-21 AVAKSLAHALDSD
+21 AVAKSLAHALDSS

-71 CEICDNCIMANEGRH
+71 CEICDNCVMANEGRH

-179 SSVVA
+179 SAVVA

-352 DRGEASSF
+352 DQGESY
-360 ANERFSTEPNF
+360 
-371 SGDGNFKVGPS
+371 
-382 FAAGSRAG
+382 
-390 IDSRASA
+390 ASA
-397 SSTPNFIAQDS
+397 SAPNLNAQNS
-408 APNFNQG
+408 APNFRSNSNQSANFSPNSEPGG
-415 AEQGTDRILTPN
+415 AAFALSDQGSATSDVPSFTAGAKRPASSAQN
-427 GAAKAHGGDPNTA
+427 SGAAKQSPDAGGEIKPGSGSA
-440 AGSVATDK
+440 AQTKNSSPSVK
-448 SNGTSSSASKRGGAL
+448 TS
-463 GNAESARS
+463 
-471 LAARN
+471 
-476 DAKSGAARQSTAVV
+476 
-490 AGAKTAKQ
+490 
-498 DGASSAIKTGAQ
+498 AQ

-535 VEFLKFERGT
+535 IEFLKFERGT

-585 GAPQNGDVP
+585 GAPQNGDDP
-594 AQSER
+594 AQSKR
-599 DQNSARGATATQSKN
+599 DRNSARDATATQSKN
-614 FTQGAASE
+614 STKGATSE
-622 SGADTMRPANSTSR
+622 SGADTMRPANSTSQ
-636 SSVNS
+636 SHVNS
-641 AAQNFTES
+641 ASQNFTES
-649 PTSSSV
+649 SISSSV
-655 QDNPAATQAGE
+655 QDNPEFTQAGAQ
-666 RDHRNLTGAQES
+666 DHRNLTGEQES
-678 EQSCAPKINSAA
+678 EQSCAPQINSAA
-690 NEAQAAKLQTDAT
+690 NEAQAAKLQTDAA

-719 TQNSAQR
+719 AQNSAQR
-726 NSTTNSNSQNSA
+726 NSATNSNSQNFA

-768 YAAKPRDTSRSVR
+768 YAAKPRDTSKSVR

>member
-21 AVAKSLAHALDSD
+21 AVAKSLAHALDSG

-71 CEICDNCIMANEGRH
+71 CEVCDNCVMANEGRH

-179 SSVVA
+179 SAVVA

-224 IFSREGITQRAIAD
+224 IFSREGITQSAIAD

-246 KIGEILDVVL
+246 KIGEILDIVL

-352 DRGEASSF
+352 DQGE
-360 ANERFSTEPNF
+360 
-371 SGDGNFKVGPS
+371 GYPS
-382 FAAGSRAG
+382 
-390 IDSRASA
+390 ASA
-397 SSTPNFIAQDS
+397 PNLNAQSS
-408 APNFNQG
+408 APNFRSNSNQSAAFAPNSESGGTTFAPSEADSATSGVPSFTASAKRPASSTQNSG
-415 AEQGTDRILTPN
+415 AG
-427 GAAKAHGGDPNTA
+427 GAVKQSPDASSEIKPGA
-440 AGSVATDK
+440 VAQAQ
-448 SNGTSSSASKRGGAL
+448 NSSSSVKM
-463 GNAESARS
+463 
-471 LAARN
+471 
-476 DAKSGAARQSTAVV
+476 
-490 AGAKTAKQ
+490 
-498 DGASSAIKTGAQ
+498 GAQ

-570 LKSLFGES
+570 LKSLFGEG
-578 AKIKIEQ
+578 AAIKIEQ
-585 GAPQNGDVP
+585 SAPQNGDDP

-599 DQNSARGATATQSKN
+599 DRNSARSVTATQSKN

-622 SGADTMRPANSTSR
+622 SSADTMRPANSTSQ
-636 SSVNS
+636 SPVNS

-649 PTSSSV
+649 PTSSSM
-655 QDNPAATQAGE
+655 QGNPESTQAGV
-666 RDHRNLTGAQES
+666 QES
-678 EQSCAPKINSAA
+678 EQSCAPQINSAA
-690 NEAQAAKLQTDAT
+690 DEAQAAKLQTDAA
-703 RNSEQQNLEKS
+703 RNSEQQNLKNF
-714 VADST
+714 T
-719 TQNSAQR
+719 MQNSEQR

-753 GGEKDDL
+753 DGEKDDL

-768 YAAKPRDTSRSVR
+768 YAAKPRDTSKSVR

>member
-21 AVAKSLAHALDSD
+21 AVAKSLAHALDSG

-71 CEICDNCIMANEGRH
+71 CEICDNCVMANEGRH

-179 SSVVA
+179 SAVVA

-246 KIGEILDVVL
+246 KIGEILDIVL

-352 DRGEASSF
+352 DQGE
-360 ANERFSTEPNF
+360 
-371 SGDGNFKVGPS
+371 DY
-382 FAAGSRAG
+382 
-390 IDSRASA
+390 ASA
-397 SSTPNFIAQDS
+397 STPNLNAQS
-408 APNFNQG
+408 SASNFRSNLNQSAAFAPNSEPSGTAFAPSNQG
-415 AEQGTDRILTPN
+415 SATSGVPSFTAGAKRPASSAQN
-427 GAAKAHGGDPNTA
+427 FGAAKQSPDASSEIKPGATA
-440 AGSVATDK
+440 QARN
-448 SNGTSSSASKRGGAL
+448 SNSSAQTS
-463 GNAESARS
+463 
-471 LAARN
+471 
-476 DAKSGAARQSTAVV
+476 
-490 AGAKTAKQ
+490 
-498 DGASSAIKTGAQ
+498 AQ

-578 AKIKIEQ
+578 AAIKIEQ
-585 GAPQNGDVP
+585 GAPQKQENS
-594 AQSER
+594 A
-599 DQNSARGATATQSKN
+599 QNSVEN
-614 FTQGAASE
+614 FAP
-622 SGADTMRPANSTSR
+622 SGAD
-636 SSVNS
+636 
-641 AAQNFTES
+641 
-649 PTSSSV
+649 
-655 QDNPAATQAGE
+655 
-666 RDHRNLTGAQES
+666 
-678 EQSCAPKINSAA
+678 SAA
-690 NEAQAAKLQTDAT
+690 NGKAKNAASGAEKSLENSSDAQNSDSGASKTA
-703 RNSEQQNLEKS
+703 NSEQDEISNGGE
-714 VADST
+714 
-719 TQNSAQR
+719 NSED
-726 NSTTNSNSQNSA
+726 NSA
-738 SNSKL
+738 SKVAKPKENGTS
-743 QNSEISAGDD
+743 
-753 GGEKDDL
+753 GEGKKQPPKDDL

-768 YAAKPRDTSRSVR
+768 YAAKPRDTSKSVR

-793 AQDGKEIL
+793 AQDGKKIL
-801 ISEINRLFGEPT
+801 ISEMNRLFGEPT

>member
-1 MQALALKYR
+1 MQALDLKYR

-21 AVAKSLAHALDSD
+21 AVAKSLAHALDSG

-71 CEICDNCIMANEGRH
+71 CEICDNCVMANEGRH

-179 SSVVA
+179 SAVVA
-184 HLEQILKTENIAYEE
+184 HLTQILKTENIAYEE

-256 RQDRAGAIEI
+256 RQARAGAIEI

-297 SLLMYERFFRILAGA
+297 NLLMYERFFRILAGA

-352 DRGEASSF
+352 DQGE
-360 ANERFSTEPNF
+360 
-371 SGDGNFKVGPS
+371 GY
-382 FAAGSRAG
+382 
-390 IDSRASA
+390 ASA
-397 SSTPNFIAQDS
+397 SAPNLNAQNS
-408 APNFNQG
+408 APNFRSNSKQSAAFASNSEPGGAAFAPSDQG
-415 AEQGTDRILTPN
+415 SATSGVPSFTASAKRPASPAQN
-427 GAAKAHGGDPNTA
+427 FGAAKQSPDAGGEIKPSA
-440 AGSVATDK
+440 AAQAQN
-448 SNGTSSSASKRGGAL
+448 SNSSAK
-463 GNAESARS
+463 
-471 LAARN
+471 
-476 DAKSGAARQSTAVV
+476 
-490 AGAKTAKQ
+490 
-498 DGASSAIKTGAQ
+498 ASAQ

-520 IYDRDYDLGEKFSKC
+520 IYNRDYDLGEKFSKC

-585 GAPQNGDVP
+585 DAPQK
-594 AQSER
+594 
-599 DQNSARGATATQSKN
+599 QNSAENSAENSAPSSVDGVAKDATSSAEKPLENSSGTTSSAQNSD
-614 FTQGAASE
+614 
-622 SGADTMRPANSTSR
+622 SGASKTA
-636 SSVNS
+636 
-641 AAQNFTES
+641 
-649 PTSSSV
+649 
-655 QDNPAATQAGE
+655 
-666 RDHRNLTGAQES
+666 
-678 EQSCAPKINSAA
+678 
-690 NEAQAAKLQTDAT
+690 
-703 RNSEQQNLEKS
+703 NSEQNEIS
-714 VADST
+714 NGGENSEE
-719 TQNSAQR
+719 NSAPKAAKPQK
-726 NSTTNSNSQNSA
+726 NGA
-738 SNSKL
+738 S
-743 QNSEISAGDD
+743 
-753 GGEKDDL
+753 GEGEKQPPKDDL

-768 YAAKPRDTSRSVR
+768 YAAKLRDTSKSVR

-801 ISEINRLFGEPT
+801 ISEMNRLFGEPT

>member
-21 AVAKSLAHALDSD
+21 AVAKSLAHALDSG

-71 CEICDNCIMANEGRH
+71 CEVCDNCVMANEGRH

-179 SSVVA
+179 SAVVA
-184 HLEQILKTENIAYEE
+184 HLEQILKTENIPYEE

-246 KIGEILDVVL
+246 KIGEILDIVL

-320 DNTYAISMMIF
+320 DNTYTISMMIF

-352 DRGEASSF
+352 DQGE
-360 ANERFSTEPNF
+360 
-371 SGDGNFKVGPS
+371 GH
-382 FAAGSRAG
+382 
-390 IDSRASA
+390 ASA
-397 SSTPNFIAQDS
+397 SAPNLNAQSS
-408 APNFNQG
+408 APNFRSNFNQSAAFAPNSEPDG
-415 AEQGTDRILTPN
+415 TTFAPSDQGSATSSVPSFTVSAKRPASPAQSS
-427 GAAKAHGGDPNTA
+427 GAAKQSPDAGGEIKQRASGVA
-440 AGSVATDK
+440 AQ
-448 SNGTSSSASKRGGAL
+448 NSSSS
-463 GNAESARS
+463 
-471 LAARN
+471 
-476 DAKSGAARQSTAVV
+476 V
-490 AGAKTAKQ
+490 
-498 DGASSAIKTGAQ
+498 KTGAQ

-535 VEFLKFERGT
+535 VEFLKLERGT

-585 GAPQNGDVP
+585 DAPQNGDDP

-599 DQNSARGATATQSKN
+599 DRNSARGATATQSKN
-614 FTQGAASE
+614 FTQDVAFE
-622 SGADTMRPANSTSR
+622 SGADTARPRNSTSQSPANST
-636 SSVNS
+636 
-641 AAQNFTES
+641 AQNFTES
-649 PTSSSV
+649 PTSSSM
-655 QDNPAATQAGE
+655 QENPTATQAGE
-666 RDHRNLTGAQES
+666 QDHKNLTGAQAS
-678 EQSCAPKINSAA
+678 EQSCAPQINSAA
-690 NEAQAAKLQTDAT
+690 DEAQAAKLQTDAG

-726 NSTTNSNSQNSA
+726 NSA

-753 GGEKDDL
+753 DGEKDDL
-760 LRSTDPQN
+760 LKSTDPQN
-768 YAAKPRDTSRSVR
+768 YAAKPRDTSKSVR

>member
-21 AVAKSLAHALDSD
+21 AVAKSLAHALDSG

-52 TARIFAKALLCDK
+52 TARIFAKALLCDE

-71 CEICDNCIMANEGRH
+71 CEICDNCVMANEGRH

-179 SSVVA
+179 SAVVA

-287 DKFLRRDAKF
+287 AKFLRRDAKF

-352 DRGEASSF
+352 DQGE
-360 ANERFSTEPNF
+360 
-371 SGDGNFKVGPS
+371 GY
-382 FAAGSRAG
+382 
-390 IDSRASA
+390 ASA
-397 SSTPNFIAQDS
+397 SAPNLNAQSS
-408 APNFNQG
+408 APNFRSNSNQSANFVSNSEPDG
-415 AEQGTDRILTPN
+415 AAFAPSDQGSATSGVPSFTTSAKRPASPAQN
-427 GAAKAHGGDPNTA
+427 FGAAKQSPDAGGEI
-440 AGSVATDK
+440 K
-448 SNGTSSSASKRGGAL
+448 QGA
-463 GNAESARS
+463 
-471 LAARN
+471 
-476 DAKSGAARQSTAVV
+476 SGAAAQNSN
-490 AGAKTAKQ
+490 
-498 DGASSAIKTGAQ
+498 SSAKASAQ

-535 VEFLKFERGT
+535 VEFLKIERGT

-578 AKIKIEQ
+578 ASIKIEQ
-585 GAPQNGDVP
+585 GAPQKQENFAPSG
-594 AQSER
+594 AE
-599 DQNSARGATATQSKN
+599 NSAPSSK
-614 FTQGAASE
+614 
-622 SGADTMRPANSTSR
+622 D
-636 SSVNS
+636 
-641 AAQNFTES
+641 
-649 PTSSSV
+649 
-655 QDNPAATQAGE
+655 
-666 RDHRNLTGAQES
+666 
-678 EQSCAPKINSAA
+678 SAA
-690 NEAQAAKLQTDAT
+690 NGKAKDGAGSATKPLENSSDTISGAQNSDSGASKTA
-703 RNSEQQNLEKS
+703 NSEQNEIS
-714 VADST
+714 NDGENSEE
-719 TQNSAQR
+719 NSAPKAAKPQK
-726 NSTTNSNSQNSA
+726 NGA
-738 SNSKL
+738 S
-743 QNSEISAGDD
+743 
-753 GGEKDDL
+753 GEGEKQPPKDDL

-768 YAAKPRDTSRSVR
+768 YAAKPRDTSKSVH

-801 ISEINRLFGEPT
+801 ISEMNRLFGEPT

>member
-21 AVAKSLAHALDSD
+21 AVAKSLAHALDSG

-71 CEICDNCIMANEGRH
+71 CEICDNCVMANEGRH

-179 SSVVA
+179 SAVVA

-224 IFSREGITQRAIAD
+224 IFSCEGITQRAIAD

-246 KIGEILDVVL
+246 KIGEILDIVL

-352 DRGEASSF
+352 DQGE
-360 ANERFSTEPNF
+360 
-371 SGDGNFKVGPS
+371 GY
-382 FAAGSRAG
+382 
-390 IDSRASA
+390 ASA
-397 SSTPNFIAQDS
+397 SAPNLNAQSS
-408 APNFNQG
+408 APNFRSNSKQS
-415 AEQGTDRILTPN
+415 ANFAPN
-427 GAAKAHGGDPNTA
+427 SEPDGAAFAPSDADSATSGVPSFTA
-440 AGSVATDK
+440 SAKRPANSAQ
-448 SNGTSSSASKRGGAL
+448 SSG
-463 GNAESARS
+463 
-471 LAARN
+471 
-476 DAKSGAARQSTAVV
+476 
-490 AGAKTAKQ
+490 TAKQ
-498 DGASSAIKTGAQ
+498 CFGASSEIKPGAAAQAQNSSSSVKTGAQ

-570 LKSLFGES
+570 LKSLFGEG
-578 AKIKIEQ
+578 AAIKIEQ
-585 GAPQNGDVP
+585 SAPQNGDDP

-599 DQNSARGATATQSKN
+599 DRNSARGATATQSKDS
-614 FTQGAASE
+614 TQGATSE
-622 SGADTMRPANSTSR
+622 SGADTARPRNSTSQ
-636 SSVNS
+636 SPANPT
-641 AAQNFTES
+641 AQNFTES
-649 PTSSSV
+649 SISSSV
-655 QDNPAATQAGE
+655 QDNPESTQAGE
-666 RDHRNLTGAQES
+666 QDHRNLTGAQES
-678 EQSCAPKINSAA
+678 EQ
-690 NEAQAAKLQTDAT
+690 
-703 RNSEQQNLEKS
+703 
-714 VADST
+714 
-719 TQNSAQR
+719 
-726 NSTTNSNSQNSA
+726 
-738 SNSKL
+738 
-743 QNSEISAGDD
+743 
-753 GGEKDDL
+753 
-760 LRSTDPQN
+760 
-768 YAAKPRDTSRSVR
+768 
-781 AAKAGLAELANG
+781 
-793 AQDGKEIL
+793 
-801 ISEINRLFGEPT
+801 
-813 KITE
+813 

>member
-21 AVAKSLAHALDSD
+21 AVATSLAHALDSG

-71 CEICDNCIMANEGRH
+71 CEICDNCVMANEGRH

-179 SSVVA
+179 SAVVA

-352 DRGEASSF
+352 DQGE
-360 ANERFSTEPNF
+360 
-371 SGDGNFKVGPS
+371 GY
-382 FAAGSRAG
+382 
-390 IDSRASA
+390 ASA
-397 SSTPNFIAQDS
+397 STPNLNAQSS
-408 APNFNQG
+408 APNFRSNSNQSANFAPNSEPGGTTFVPSEANSATSGVPSFTTG
-415 AEQGTDRILTPN
+415 AKRP
-427 GAAKAHGGDPNTA
+427 AS
-440 AGSVATDK
+440 SVQ
-448 SNGTSSSASKRGGAL
+448 NSSAGG
-463 GNAESARS
+463 
-471 LAARN
+471 
-476 DAKSGAARQSTAVV
+476 
-490 AGAKTAKQ
+490 TAKQ
-498 DGASSAIKTGAQ
+498 SPDASSEIKPGAAAQAQNSNSSIKMGAQ

-585 GAPQNGDVP
+585 DAPQK
-594 AQSER
+594 
-599 DQNSARGATATQSKN
+599 QNSAENSAENFAPSGVDSAAKDGAGSTEKSLENSSATTSGAQNYDSGAT
-614 FTQGAASE
+614 
-622 SGADTMRPANSTSR
+622 R
-636 SSVNS
+636 S
-641 AAQNFTES
+641 A
-649 PTSSSV
+649 
-655 QDNPAATQAGE
+655 
-666 RDHRNLTGAQES
+666 
-678 EQSCAPKINSAA
+678 
-690 NEAQAAKLQTDAT
+690 
-703 RNSEQQNLEKS
+703 
-714 VADST
+714 
-719 TQNSAQR
+719 NSAQNEISSGGE
-726 NSTTNSNSQNSA
+726 NSEENSAPKAAKPQKNSA
-738 SNSKL
+738 S
-743 QNSEISAGDD
+743 SE
-753 GGEKDDL
+753 GEKQPPKDDL

-768 YAAKPRDTSRSVR
+768 YAAKPRDTSKSVR

-801 ISEINRLFGEPT
+801 ISEMNRLFGEPT

>member
-21 AVAKSLAHALDSD
+21 AVATSLAHALDSG

-71 CEICDNCIMANEGRH
+71 CEICDNCVMANEGRH

-179 SSVVA
+179 SAVVA

-224 IFSREGITQRAIAD
+224 IFSREGITERAIAD

-352 DRGEASSF
+352 NQGE
-360 ANERFSTEPNF
+360 
-371 SGDGNFKVGPS
+371 DY
-382 FAAGSRAG
+382 
-390 IDSRASA
+390 ASA
-397 SSTPNFIAQDS
+397 SAPNLNAQSS
-408 APNFNQG
+408 APNFRSNLNQG
-415 AEQGTDRILTPN
+415 ASFAPNSEPN
-427 GAAKAHGGDPNTA
+427 GAAFAPSDQ
-440 AGSVATDK
+440 
-448 SNGTSSSASKRGGAL
+448 SSATSGVPSFTASAKRPASPAQ
-463 GNAESARS
+463 NF
-471 LAARN
+471 
-476 DAKSGAARQSTAVV
+476 GAAKQSPD
-490 AGAKTAKQ
+490 AGGEIKPSAAAQTKN
-498 DGASSAIKTGAQ
+498 SSPSVKTGAQ

-535 VEFLKFERGT
+535 VEFLKLERGT

-585 GAPQNGDVP
+585 SAPQKQENS
-594 AQSER
+594 A
-599 DQNSARGATATQSKN
+599 QNSAENSASSNVDSAANDKAKDGAGSATKPLENSSD
-614 FTQGAASE
+614 TT
-622 SGADTMRPANSTSR
+622 SGAQNFETGEINAESSAREKISSGENSEK
-636 SSVNS
+636 NS
-641 AAQNFTES
+641 AA
-649 PTSSSV
+649 
-655 QDNPAATQAGE
+655 
-666 RDHRNLTGAQES
+666 
-678 EQSCAPKINSAA
+678 K
-690 NEAQAAKLQTDAT
+690 AAKPQKNGAS
-703 RNSEQQNLEKS
+703 SEGEK
-714 VADST
+714 
-719 TQNSAQR
+719 QPP
-726 NSTTNSNSQNSA
+726 
-738 SNSKL
+738 
-743 QNSEISAGDD
+743 
-753 GGEKDDL
+753 KDDL

-768 YAAKPRDTSRSVR
+768 YAAKPRDTSKSVR

-801 ISEINRLFGEPT
+801 ISEMNRLFGEPT

>member
-71 CEICDNCIMANEGRH
+71 CEVCDNCVMANEGRH

-179 SSVVA
+179 SAVVA

-224 IFSREGITQRAIAD
+224 IFSREGITERAIAD

-246 KIGEILDVVL
+246 KIGEILDIVL

-352 DRGEASSF
+352 DQ
-360 ANERFSTEPNF
+360 
-371 SGDGNFKVGPS
+371 GDGY
-382 FAAGSRAG
+382 
-390 IDSRASA
+390 ASA
-397 SSTPNFIAQDS
+397 SAPNLNAQSS
-408 APNFNQG
+408 APNFRSNSNQSAAFAPNSESG
-415 AEQGTDRILTPN
+415 GTTFAPSEADSATSGVPSFTTSAKRPASPAQN
-427 GAAKAHGGDPNTA
+427 FGAAKQSPD
-440 AGSVATDK
+440 AGS
-448 SNGTSSSASKRGGAL
+448 
-463 GNAESARS
+463 EI
-471 LAARN
+471 
-476 DAKSGAARQSTAVV
+476 
-490 AGAKTAKQ
+490 KQ
-498 DGASSAIKTGAQ
+498 GASAAQAQNSNSSVKTGAQ

-585 GAPQNGDVP
+585 SAPQKQENFAPSGAENSAPSSKDSAAKDAASSTEKP
-594 AQSER
+594 LENSSDTTSGA
-599 DQNSARGATATQSKN
+599 QNSKTGAINA
-614 FTQGAASE
+614 E
-622 SGADTMRPANSTSR
+622 
-636 SSVNS
+636 
-641 AAQNFTES
+641 
-649 PTSSSV
+649 SSV
-655 QDNPAATQAGE
+655 QDEISNGGE
-666 RDHRNLTGAQES
+666 NS
-678 EQSCAPKINSAA
+678 EENSAPK
-690 NEAQAAKLQTDAT
+690 AAKPQKNGD
-703 RNSEQQNLEKS
+703 NSEGEK
-714 VADST
+714 
-719 TQNSAQR
+719 QPP
-726 NSTTNSNSQNSA
+726 
-738 SNSKL
+738 
-743 QNSEISAGDD
+743 
-753 GGEKDDL
+753 KDDL
-760 LRSTDPQN
+760 Q
-768 YAAKPRDTSRSVR
+768 
-781 AAKAGLAELANG
+781 
-793 AQDGKEIL
+793 
-801 ISEINRLFGEPT
+801 
-813 KITE
+813 

>member
-21 AVAKSLAHALDSD
+21 AVAKSLAHALDSG

-71 CEICDNCIMANEGRH
+71 CELCDNCVMANEGRH

-179 SSVVA
+179 SAVVA

-224 IFSREGITQRAIAD
+224 IFSREGITERAIAD

-352 DRGEASSF
+352 DQGE
-360 ANERFSTEPNF
+360 
-371 SGDGNFKVGPS
+371 GYPS
-382 FAAGSRAG
+382 
-390 IDSRASA
+390 ASA
-397 SSTPNFIAQDS
+397 PNLNAQNS
-408 APNFNQG
+408 APNFRSNFNQSAAFASNSEPGG
-415 AEQGTDRILTPN
+415 AAFAPSDQGSATSGVPSLTTSAKRPASPAQN
-427 GAAKAHGGDPNTA
+427 FGAAKQSPD
-440 AGSVATDK
+440 AGSEIKPSAAAQTK
-448 SNGTSSSASKRGGAL
+448 NSSPS
-463 GNAESARS
+463 
-471 LAARN
+471 
-476 DAKSGAARQSTAVV
+476 V
-490 AGAKTAKQ
+490 
-498 DGASSAIKTGAQ
+498 KTGAQ

-570 LKSLFGES
+570 LKSLFGEG

-585 GAPQNGDVP
+585 GAPQNDDDP

-614 FTQGAASE
+614 FTQGAAFE
-622 SGADTMRPANSTSR
+622 SGADTMRPANSTSQ
-636 SSVNS
+636 SPANS
-641 AAQNFTES
+641 ATQNFTES

-655 QDNPAATQAGE
+655 QDNPESTQAG
-666 RDHRNLTGAQES
+666 
-678 EQSCAPKINSAA
+678 EQSCAPQINSAA
-690 NEAQAAKLQTDAT
+690 NEAQAAKLQTDAA

-719 TQNSAQR
+719 AQNSAQR
-726 NSTTNSNSQNSA
+726 NSATNSNSQNSA

-743 QNSEISAGDD
+743 QNSEISSGDD
-753 GGEKDDL
+753 DGEKDDL

-768 YAAKPRDTSRSVR
+768 YAAKPRDTSKNVR

>member
-21 AVAKSLAHALDSD
+21 AVAKSLAHALDSG

-71 CEICDNCIMANEGRH
+71 CEVCDNCVMANEGRH

-179 SSVVA
+179 SAVVA

-224 IFSREGITQRAIAD
+224 IFSREGITERAIAD

-352 DRGEASSF
+352 DQGEGY
-360 ANERFSTEPNF
+360 P
-371 SGDGNFKVGPS
+371 
-382 FAAGSRAG
+382 
-390 IDSRASA
+390 SA
-397 SSTPNFIAQDS
+397 SVPILNAQSS
-408 APNFNQG
+408 APNFRSNLNQSANFASSDADSATSG
-415 AEQGTDRILTPN
+415 VPSFTASAKRPASPAQN
-427 GAAKAHGGDPNTA
+427 SVASAAAKQSTDASDEIKPN
-440 AGSVATDK
+440 AGSAAVQAQN
-448 SNGTSSSASKRGGAL
+448 SNSS
-463 GNAESARS
+463 
-471 LAARN
+471 
-476 DAKSGAARQSTAVV
+476 V
-490 AGAKTAKQ
+490 
-498 DGASSAIKTGAQ
+498 KTGAQ

-585 GAPQNGDVP
+585 SAPQ
-594 AQSER
+594 
-599 DQNSARGATATQSKN
+599 K
-614 FTQGAASE
+614 
-622 SGADTMRPANSTSR
+622 
-636 SSVNS
+636 
-641 AAQNFTES
+641 
-649 PTSSSV
+649 
-655 QDNPAATQAGE
+655 
-666 RDHRNLTGAQES
+666 
-678 EQSCAPKINSAA
+678 
-690 NEAQAAKLQTDAT
+690 
-703 RNSEQQNLEKS
+703 
-714 VADST
+714 
-719 TQNSAQR
+719 QNSAQ
-726 NSTTNSNSQNSA
+726 NSAENSAPSSVDSAAKDGAGSTAKPLENSSATISGAQNSDSGASKTANSEQNEISSGGENSEKNSAPKAAKPQKNGA
-738 SNSKL
+738 SN
-743 QNSEISAGDD
+743 E
-753 GGEKDDL
+753 GERQPPKDDL

-768 YAAKPRDTSRSVR
+768 YAAKPRDTSKSVR

-801 ISEINRLFGEPT
+801 ISEMNRLFGEPT

>member
-21 AVAKSLAHALDSD
+21 AVAKSLAHALDSG

-52 TARIFAKALLCDK
+52 TARIFAKALLCDE

-71 CEICDNCIMANEGRH
+71 CEICDNCVMANEGRH

-179 SSVVA
+179 SAVVA

-246 KIGEILDVVL
+246 KIGEILDIVL

-352 DRGEASSF
+352 DQGE
-360 ANERFSTEPNF
+360 
-371 SGDGNFKVGPS
+371 GY
-382 FAAGSRAG
+382 
-390 IDSRASA
+390 ASA
-397 SSTPNFIAQDS
+397 SAPNLNVQNS
-408 APNFNQG
+408 APNFRSNSKQSANFAPNSEPDG
-415 AEQGTDRILTPN
+415 AAFAPSDQSSATSGVPSFTASAKRPASPAQN
-427 GAAKAHGGDPNTA
+427 FGAAKQSPDAGGEIKPSA
-440 AGSVATDK
+440 AAQTKNSSPSV
-448 SNGTSSSASKRGGAL
+448 
-463 GNAESARS
+463 
-471 LAARN
+471 
-476 DAKSGAARQSTAVV
+476 
-490 AGAKTAKQ
+490 
-498 DGASSAIKTGAQ
+498 KTGAQ

-535 VEFLKFERGT
+535 VEFLKLERGT

-585 GAPQNGDVP
+585 SAPQKQENS
-594 AQSER
+594 A
-599 DQNSARGATATQSKN
+599 QNSAENSASSNVDSAANDKAKDGAGSATKPLENSSD
-614 FTQGAASE
+614 TT
-622 SGADTMRPANSTSR
+622 SGAQNFETGEINAESSAREKISSGENSEK
-636 SSVNS
+636 NS
-641 AAQNFTES
+641 AA
-649 PTSSSV
+649 
-655 QDNPAATQAGE
+655 
-666 RDHRNLTGAQES
+666 
-678 EQSCAPKINSAA
+678 K
-690 NEAQAAKLQTDAT
+690 AAKPQKNGAS
-703 RNSEQQNLEKS
+703 SEGEK
-714 VADST
+714 
-719 TQNSAQR
+719 QPP
-726 NSTTNSNSQNSA
+726 
-738 SNSKL
+738 
-743 QNSEISAGDD
+743 
-753 GGEKDDL
+753 KDDL

-768 YAAKPRDTSRSVR
+768 YAAKPRDTSKSVR

-801 ISEINRLFGEPT
+801 ISEMNRLFGEPT

>member
-21 AVAKSLAHALDSD
+21 AVAKSLAHALDSG

-71 CEICDNCIMANEGRH
+71 CEVCDNCVMANEGRH

-179 SSVVA
+179 SAVVA

-352 DRGEASSF
+352 DQGE
-360 ANERFSTEPNF
+360 
-371 SGDGNFKVGPS
+371 GY
-382 FAAGSRAG
+382 
-390 IDSRASA
+390 ASA
-397 SSTPNFIAQDS
+397 SAPNLNAQSS
-408 APNFNQG
+408 APNFRSNSNQS
-415 AEQGTDRILTPN
+415 AAFAPN
-427 GAAKAHGGDPNTA
+427 SELDGAAF
-440 AGSVATDK
+440 
-448 SNGTSSSASKRGGAL
+448 TSSDRGSATSGVPSFTASAKRP
-463 GNAESARS
+463 
-471 LAARN
+471 
-476 DAKSGAARQSTAVV
+476 
-490 AGAKTAKQ
+490 
-498 DGASSAIKTGAQ
+498 ASSAQNSGATKQSPDASSEIKPGATAQAQNSSSSVKTGAQ

-570 LKSLFGES
+570 LKSLFGEN

-585 GAPQNGDVP
+585 SAPQNGDDP

-599 DQNSARGATATQSKN
+599 DRNSARGATATQSKN
-614 FTQGAASE
+614 STQGAAFE
-622 SGADTMRPANSTSR
+622 SSADTMRPANSTSQ
-636 SSVNS
+636 SHVNS
-641 AAQNFTES
+641 ASQNFTES

-655 QDNPAATQAGE
+655 QDNPESTQ
-666 RDHRNLTGAQES
+666 TG
-678 EQSCAPKINSAA
+678 EQSCAPQINSAA
-690 NEAQAAKLQTDAT
+690 DEAEAAKLQTDAA

-719 TQNSAQR
+719 AQNSAQR
-726 NSTTNSNSQNSA
+726 NFATNSNS
-738 SNSKL
+738 
-743 QNSEISAGDD
+743 QNSEISAGD
-753 GGEKDDL
+753 GVGEKDDL

-768 YAAKPRDTSRSVR
+768 YAAKPRDTSKSVR

>member
-21 AVAKSLAHALDSD
+21 AVAKSLAHALDSG

-71 CEICDNCIMANEGRH
+71 CEVCDNCVMANEGRH

-179 SSVVA
+179 SAVVA
-184 HLEQILKTENIAYEE
+184 HLAQILKTENIAYEE

-224 IFSREGITQRAIAD
+224 IFSREGITQHAIAD
-238 MLGLLDPA
+238 MLGLLDPV

-297 SLLMYERFFRILAGA
+297 SLLMYERFFHILAGA

-320 DNTYAISMMIF
+320 DNTYTISMMIF

-352 DRGEASSF
+352 DQGE
-360 ANERFSTEPNF
+360 
-371 SGDGNFKVGPS
+371 GYPS
-382 FAAGSRAG
+382 A
-390 IDSRASA
+390 
-397 SSTPNFIAQDS
+397 STPNLNAQSS
-408 APNFNQG
+408 APNFRSNSNQSATFAPNSEPGG
-415 AEQGTDRILTPN
+415 AAFAPSEQGSATSGVPSFTAGAKHPVN
-427 GAAKAHGGDPNTA
+427 SGTGSAAKQ
-440 AGSVATDK
+440 SL
-448 SNGTSSSASKRGGAL
+448 GTSSEIKPGA
-463 GNAESARS
+463 
-471 LAARN
+471 
-476 DAKSGAARQSTAVV
+476 TAQ
-490 AGAKTAKQ
+490 AQ
-498 DGASSAIKTGAQ
+498 NSNSSIKTGAQ

-535 VEFLKFERGT
+535 VKFLKFERGT

-570 LKSLFGES
+570 LKSFFGEG

-585 GAPQNGDVP
+585 GAPQNDDDP

-599 DQNSARGATATQSKN
+599 DQNSARGATATQSTN
-614 FTQGAASE
+614 STQGTAFE
-622 SGADTMRPANSTSR
+622 SGADTARPANSISQSPANPT
-636 SSVNS
+636 
-641 AAQNFTES
+641 AQNFTES

-655 QDNPAATQAGE
+655 QDNPESTQAGE
-666 RDHRNLTGAQES
+666 QDHRNLTGAQES
-678 EQSCAPKINSAA
+678 EQSCAPQINSAA
-690 NEAQAAKLQTDAT
+690 NEAQAAKSQTDAA
-703 RNSEQQNLEKS
+703 RNSKQQNLEKS

-719 TQNSAQR
+719 AQNSAQR
-726 NSTTNSNSQNSA
+726 NFAANSNAQNST

-743 QNSEISAGDD
+743 QNSEISAEDD
-753 GGEKDDL
+753 GEEKDDL

-768 YAAKPRDTSRSVR
+768 YAAKPRDTSKSVR

>member
-10 PKSFEQLIGQD
+10 PKSFDQLIGQD
-21 AVAKSLAHALDSD
+21 AVAKSLAHALDSG

-71 CEICDNCIMANEGRH
+71 CEVCDNCVMANEGRH

-179 SSVVA
+179 SAVVA

-352 DRGEASSF
+352 DQGE
-360 ANERFSTEPNF
+360 
-371 SGDGNFKVGPS
+371 GY
-382 FAAGSRAG
+382 
-390 IDSRASA
+390 ASA
-397 SSTPNFIAQDS
+397 SAPNLNAQSS
-408 APNFNQG
+408 APNFRSNSNQSANFAPNSEPGG
-415 AEQGTDRILTPN
+415 AAFAPSDQISATSGVPSFTASAKRPVNTAQN
-427 GAAKAHGGDPNTA
+427 SGAAKQSPDAGGEIKRGAGGVA
-440 AGSVATDK
+440 AQ
-448 SNGTSSSASKRGGAL
+448 NSSSS
-463 GNAESARS
+463 
-471 LAARN
+471 
-476 DAKSGAARQSTAVV
+476 V
-490 AGAKTAKQ
+490 
-498 DGASSAIKTGAQ
+498 KTGAQ

-553 GQDREY
+553 EQDREY

-570 LKSLFGES
+570 LKSLFGEN

-585 GAPQNGDVP
+585 SAPQK
-594 AQSER
+594 
-599 DQNSARGATATQSKN
+599 QNSAQNSAENSAPSSVDSAAKDGAGSAEKPLENSSDTT
-614 FTQGAASE
+614 
-622 SGADTMRPANSTSR
+622 SGAQNSETGAI
-636 SSVNS
+636 N
-641 AAQNFTES
+641 AE
-649 PTSSSV
+649 SSV
-655 QDNPAATQAGE
+655 QDEISNGGENSEENSAPKAAKPQK
-666 RDHRNLTGAQES
+666 NGASGES
-678 EQSCAPKINSAA
+678 EKQPP
-690 NEAQAAKLQTDAT
+690 
-703 RNSEQQNLEKS
+703 
-714 VADST
+714 
-719 TQNSAQR
+719 
-726 NSTTNSNSQNSA
+726 
-738 SNSKL
+738 
-743 QNSEISAGDD
+743 
-753 GGEKDDL
+753 KDDL

-768 YAAKPRDTSRSVR
+768 YAAKLRDTSKSVR

-801 ISEINRLFGEPT
+801 ISEMNRLFGEPT

>member
-21 AVAKSLAHALDSD
+21 AVAKSLAHALDSG

-71 CEICDNCIMANEGRH
+71 CEICDNCVMANEGRH

-179 SSVVA
+179 SAVVA

-352 DRGEASSF
+352 DQGE
-360 ANERFSTEPNF
+360 
-371 SGDGNFKVGPS
+371 GY
-382 FAAGSRAG
+382 
-390 IDSRASA
+390 ASA
-397 SSTPNFIAQDS
+397 SAPNLNAQSS
-408 APNFNQG
+408 APNFRSNSNQS
-415 AEQGTDRILTPN
+415 ATFAPN
-427 GAAKAHGGDPNTA
+427 SEPDGAAFAPSDQGSATSGVPSFTA
-440 AGSVATDK
+440 
-448 SNGTSSSASKRGGAL
+448 SAKRP
-463 GNAESARS
+463 
-471 LAARN
+471 
-476 DAKSGAARQSTAVV
+476 
-490 AGAKTAKQ
+490 
-498 DGASSAIKTGAQ
+498 ASSAQNSSAAKQSLDAGGEIKPNAGGAAAQAQNSSPSVKTGAQ

-553 GQDREY
+553 EQDREY

-570 LKSLFGES
+570 LKSLFGEN

-585 GAPQNGDVP
+585 SAPQNGDDP

-599 DQNSARGATATQSKN
+599 DRNSARGATATQSKN
-614 FTQGAASE
+614 STQGAAFE
-622 SGADTMRPANSTSR
+622 SGADTMRPANSTSQ
-636 SSVNS
+636 SPANPT
-641 AAQNFTES
+641 AQNFTES
-649 PTSSSV
+649 SISSSV
-655 QDNPAATQAGE
+655 QDNPESTQAGE
-666 RDHRNLTGAQES
+666 QDHRNLTGAQAS
-678 EQSCAPKINSAA
+678 EQSCAPQINSAA
-690 NEAQAAKLQTDAT
+690 DEAQAAKLQTDVVK
-703 RNSEQQNLEKS
+703 NSEQQNLEKS

-719 TQNSAQR
+719 AQNSALRNFAANSNAQ
-726 NSTTNSNSQNSA
+726 NST

-743 QNSEISAGDD
+743 KNSEISAGDD
-753 GGEKDDL
+753 DGGKDDL

-768 YAAKPRDTSRSVR
+768 YAAKPRDTSKSVR

>member
-21 AVAKSLAHALDSD
+21 AVAKSLAHALDSG

-71 CEICDNCIMANEGRH
+71 CEICDNCVMANEGRH

-179 SSVVA
+179 SAVVA

-352 DRGEASSF
+352 DQGE
-360 ANERFSTEPNF
+360 
-371 SGDGNFKVGPS
+371 GY
-382 FAAGSRAG
+382 
-390 IDSRASA
+390 ASA
-397 SSTPNFIAQDS
+397 SVPNLNAQSS
-408 APNFNQG
+408 APNFRPNSNQSATFAPNSEPG
-415 AEQGTDRILTPN
+415 GTAFAPSDQGSATSGVPSFTASAKRPASPAQNSVASAAAKQSPDAGGEIKPN
-427 GAAKAHGGDPNTA
+427 AGGAAAQAQNSNPSAKA
-440 AGSVATDK
+440 S
-448 SNGTSSSASKRGGAL
+448 
-463 GNAESARS
+463 
-471 LAARN
+471 
-476 DAKSGAARQSTAVV
+476 
-490 AGAKTAKQ
+490 
-498 DGASSAIKTGAQ
+498 AQ

-535 VEFLKFERGT
+535 VEFLKLERGT

-578 AKIKIEQ
+578 AAIKIEQ
-585 GAPQNGDVP
+585 SAPKNGDVP

-599 DQNSARGATATQSKN
+599 DRNSARGATATQSKN
-614 FTQGAASE
+614 STKGAAFE
-622 SGADTMRPANSTSR
+622 SSADTARPRNSTSQ
-636 SSVNS
+636 SPVNS
-641 AAQNFTES
+641 ASQNFTES
-649 PTSSSV
+649 PTSSSM
-655 QDNPAATQAGE
+655 QENPTATQTGE
-666 RDHRNLTGAQES
+666 QDHRNLTGEQES
-678 EQSCAPKINSAA
+678 EQSCAPQINSAA
-690 NEAQAAKLQTDAT
+690 NEAQAAKLQTDAVK
-703 RNSEQQNLEKS
+703 NSEQQNLEKS

-719 TQNSAQR
+719 AQNSALRNFAANSNAQ
-726 NSTTNSNSQNSA
+726 NST

-753 GGEKDDL
+753 DGGKDDL

-768 YAAKPRDTSRSVR
+768 YAAKPRDTSKSVR